1 MVRAQE
7 LQPLT
12 PPSPCK
18 ESRCTCSPLASAQI
32 GIYVCGGRRHAWP
45 PPVITPSSGS
55 CPRCSRVRSRGAK
68 ARKFPPDCFWSP
80 RMHPVVPSHPLV
92 WGEGG
97 SGGVFLE
104 ADAPHAC
111 SRCASAGDDGLVL
124 VWNIEVRRRRTPNH
138 KNIERL
144 PVVYSRLSC
153 PFSDRREA
161 AGAERPRP
169 ADHRHHRLHLRGLRP
184 HGAHH
189 RLLRPQRQPVG
200 SRLRK
205 PSPDGVRP
213 AVLSEGVTALIELPK
228 NHLAAAVDREIVIY
242 RLTLSEDSDVSLT
255 KIRCLSDHRDQIRA
269 LINVNDRLFAS
280 GSHAGELILWDAV
293 DWNNLKYEHILWEES
308 QPGAQSE
315 IRMKAPR
322 PSEMSIQHLT
332 TNGQL
337 ILAAVGS
344 GLYVY
349 DLQSKSVAAYRK
361 AAHDSNVLHTLL
373 LSDSELMSCSEDGS
387 VRIWEIQDLPL
398 PAEPASAGFFGTWTF
413 SRSHKQSA
421 PQSKKVTDF
430 PNTRKLE
437 LIGDLI
443 GHSGAV
449 QMFVSFGED
458 GLVTCSADHLLIL
471 WKDGE
476 RQSRLRSQ
484 ALFQKLEENGGL

>member
-189 RLLRPQRQPVG
+189 RLLRPQRQRILNHSKALRLTNFLLSLSQPSAVG

-213 AVLSEGVTALIELPK
+213 AVLSEGDTNMI
-228 NHLAAAVDREIVIY
+228 
-242 RLTLSEDSDVSLT
+242 LTPP
-255 KIRCLSDHRDQIRA
+255 CFRA
-269 LINVNDRLFAS
+269 
-280 GSHAGELILWDAV
+280 ET
-293 DWNNLKYEHILWEES
+293 
-308 QPGAQSE
+308 P
-315 IRMKAPR
+315 
-322 PSEMSIQHLT
+322 
-332 TNGQL
+332 
-337 ILAAVGS
+337 
-344 GLYVY
+344 
-349 DLQSKSVAAYRK
+349 
-361 AAHDSNVLHTLL
+361 
-373 LSDSELMSCSEDGS
+373 
-387 VRIWEIQDLPL
+387 
-398 PAEPASAGFFGTWTF
+398 
-413 SRSHKQSA
+413 
-421 PQSKKVTDF
+421 
-430 PNTRKLE
+430 PNTP
-437 LIGDLI
+437 
-443 GHSGAV
+443 SGI
-449 QMFVSFGED
+449 FDS
-458 GLVTCSADHLLIL
+458 
-471 WKDGE
+471 
-476 RQSRLRSQ
+476 
-484 ALFQKLEENGGL
+484 